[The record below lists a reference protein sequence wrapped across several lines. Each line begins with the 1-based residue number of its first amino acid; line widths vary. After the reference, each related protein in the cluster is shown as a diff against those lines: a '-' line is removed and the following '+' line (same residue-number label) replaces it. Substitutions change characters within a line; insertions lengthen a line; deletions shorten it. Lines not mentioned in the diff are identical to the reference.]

1 MSEALELCRELVRF
15 KTDENNVGP
24 ALEYLLS
31 VLKKAGFSGK
41 ITDIDAPGGQKV
53 GNLFAT
59 AGSGG
64 RHLLFSGHM
73 DVVPAGDFSGW
84 KYPPFD
90 AVVADGILYG
100 RGIADM
106 KGGTACFAAAAKRYL
121 ASGGAGRISLLIS
134 GDEEEPLVDGTD
146 KMLER
151 LSARGE
157 KFDFCLVGEP
167 SNPRRIGEEIKIG
180 RRGDIVL
187 KITSYGEAGHTAY
200 PHLAVNPIHNLVTL
214 LAELT
219 RSPLDNGNEF
229 FDPSTLQ
236 ITTVD
241 VGNLASN
248 VIPAE
253 AFAQIDIR
261 FNSSHS
267 GTSIVRW
274 VEEIISRAPGRF
286 KLDYEIAGEAFLSKI
301 SPDVE
306 KLSAAVRKVS
316 GIQPE
321 YSTKGG
327 TSDARFVK
335 KYCPVVE
342 FGLTNGSIHKTNE
355 CETVENIEKLTN
367 IYFEFIKSFFA

>member
-41 ITDIDAPGGQKV
+41 ITDIDAHGGQKV

-106 KGGTACFAAAAKRYL
+106 KGGTACFAAAAKKYL

>member
-90 AVVADGILYG
+90 AVVVDGVLYG

-106 KGGTACFAAAAKRYL
+106 KGGTACFAAAAKKYL

-241 VGNLASN
+241 VGNPASN

>member
-106 KGGTACFAAAAKRYL
+106 KGGTACFAAAAKKYL

-241 VGNLASN
+241 VGNPASN

>member
-106 KGGTACFAAAAKRYL
+106 KGGTACFAAAAKKYL

-134 GDEEEPLVDGTD
+134 GDE
-146 KMLER
+146 
-151 LSARGE
+151 
-157 KFDFCLVGEP
+157 
-167 SNPRRIGEEIKIG
+167 
-180 RRGDIVL
+180 
-187 KITSYGEAGHTAY
+187 
-200 PHLAVNPIHNLVTL
+200 
-214 LAELT
+214 
-219 RSPLDNGNEF
+219 
-229 FDPSTLQ
+229 
-236 ITTVD
+236 
-241 VGNLASN
+241 
-248 VIPAE
+248 
-253 AFAQIDIR
+253 
-261 FNSSHS
+261 
-267 GTSIVRW
+267 
-274 VEEIISRAPGRF
+274 
-286 KLDYEIAGEAFLSKI
+286 
-301 SPDVE
+301 
-306 KLSAAVRKVS
+306 
-316 GIQPE
+316 
-321 YSTKGG
+321 
-327 TSDARFVK
+327 
-335 KYCPVVE
+335 
-342 FGLTNGSIHKTNE
+342 
-355 CETVENIEKLTN
+355 
-367 IYFEFIKSFFA
+367 

>member
-53 GNLFAT
+53 DNLFAT

-90 AVVADGILYG
+90 AVVADGVLYG

-106 KGGTACFAAAAKRYL
+106 KGGTACFAAAAKKYL

-241 VGNLASN
+241 VGNTASN

-274 VEEIISRAPGRF
+274 AEEIISRAPGRF

-355 CETVENIEKLTN
+355 CETVENIEKLTD